1 MKPARSGMAGRAV
14 PNSGFGLGAGC
25 QAHNHVTLSP
35 STALRI
41 NSAKGHPHVGRE
53 ILHLH
58 YVPVQNDIIM
68 GLTGYWSSK
77 SPA

>member
-25 QAHNHVTLSP
+25 QAHNHVTLSE
-35 STALRI
+35 
-41 NSAKGHPHVGRE
+41 AKGLPHVGGE

-58 YVPVQNDIIM
+58 YVSVQNDSM
-68 GLTGYWSSK
+68 TELTECWYSVKLNRELSF
-77 SPA
+77 